1 MPPLSRGCSL
11 LMRGH
16 TRTST
21 MRAAASSSS
30 VAMVAAVATCLHTTA
45 AAQAFV
51 VVQNTN
57 KILHNN
63 DLPCS
68 CCRYITS
75 SSSSS
80 ALSFA
85 KKKKEGKGSS
95 NKGFGPPKKK
105 KGPKKYTIED
115 KSYGI
120 ISPTTTT
127 NSGGGSI
134 VEEPSMEEIESSM
147 NDFFNTYNE
156 WKPLFRNILLLDDDD
171 DEDSSSSSPPPMA
184 TSHLVSNDNN
194 MQDEEEIWGISTLEN
209 RRPWR
214 LLPSKPT
221 TNSSLAILSTFLDEL
236 QQSLLDIPLDTIIS
250 GANDLHFL
258 EEGRR
263 TIAVTRFHV
272 MEGGYEYDDWETEL
286 FRTCWSEL
294 AHLTSQ
300 DVNDTGSLILLPA
313 NANNR
318 FASRGGDEEEEKKLP
333 IGLDDVRQFVDTK
346 LNRPISWLGREKDW
360 EIVALERGSLAV
372 RLLYKLSDIPD
383 LSERDRSG
391 DEDIKF

>member
-1 MPPLSRGCSL
+1 
-11 LMRGH
+11 
-16 TRTST
+16 
-21 MRAAASSSS
+21 MRAAASSS

-45 AAQAFV
+45 AQAFV

-63 DLPCS
+63 NDLPCS
-68 CCRYITS
+68 CCRYIT

-95 NKGFGPPKKK
+95 KGFGPPKKK
-105 KGPKKYTIED
+105 EPKKYTIED

-120 ISPTTTT
+120 ISPTTT

-134 VEEPSMEEIESSM
+134 VEQPSMEEIESSM

-156 WKPLFRNILLLDDDD
+156 WKPLFRNILLLDDD
-171 DEDSSSSSPPPMA
+171 EDSSSSSPPPMA
-184 TSHLVSNDNN
+184 ASHLVSNDN
-194 MQDEEEIWGISTLEN
+194 MQQDEEEEIWGISTLEN

-272 MEGGYEYDDWETEL
+272 MDEYYYCNRDTNNNNKNEEEEGGGRGGGGYEYDGDWETEL

-313 NANNR
+313 DAI
-318 FASRGGDEEEEKKLP
+318 SLEGGEKL

-346 LNRPISWLGREKDW
+346 LKRPISWLGREKDW

-383 LSERDRSG
+383 LSERDSG
-391 DEDIKF
+391 RDEDIKF

>member
-1 MPPLSRGCSL
+1 
-11 LMRGH
+11 MRA
-16 TRTST
+16 
-21 MRAAASSSS
+21 AAASSSL
-30 VAMVAAVATCLHTTA
+30 AMVAAVATCLHTT

-63 DLPCS
+63 NNNDLPCS
-68 CCRYITS
+68 CRYIT

-95 NKGFGPPKKK
+95 KGFGPPKKK
-105 KGPKKYTIED
+105 EPKKYTIED

-120 ISPTTTT
+120 ISPTTT

-134 VEEPSMEEIESSM
+134 VVEQPSMEEIESSM

-156 WKPLFRNILLLDDDD
+156 WKPLFRNILLLDDD
-171 DEDSSSSSPPPMA
+171 EDSSSSPPPMA
-184 TSHLVSNDNN
+184 TSHLVSNDN
-194 MQDEEEIWGISTLEN
+194 MQQDEDEEIWGISTLEN

-272 MEGGYEYDDWETEL
+272 MDEYYYCNRDTNNNNKNEEEEEGRGGGGYEYDDDWETQL

-313 NANNR
+313 DAI
-318 FASRGGDEEEEKKLP
+318 SLEGGEKL

-346 LNRPISWLGREKDW
+346 LKRPISWLGREKDW

-383 LSERDRSG
+383 LSLRDSG
-391 DEDIKF
+391 RDEDIKF

>member
-1 MPPLSRGCSL
+1 
-11 LMRGH
+11 
-16 TRTST
+16 

-30 VAMVAAVATCLHTTA
+30 LAMVAAVATCLHTT

-63 DLPCS
+63 NDLPCS
-68 CCRYITS
+68 CCRYIT

-95 NKGFGPPKKK
+95 KGFGPPKKK
-105 KGPKKYTIED
+105 EPKKYTIED

-120 ISPTTTT
+120 ISPTTT
-127 NSGGGSI
+127 NSGGSI
-134 VEEPSMEEIESSM
+134 VEQPSMEEIESSM

-156 WKPLFRNILLLDDDD
+156 WKPLFRNILLLDDD
-171 DEDSSSSSPPPMA
+171 EDSSSSSPPPMA
-184 TSHLVSNDNN
+184 ASHLVSNDN
-194 MQDEEEIWGISTLEN
+194 MQQDEDEEIWGISTLEN

-272 MEGGYEYDDWETEL
+272 MDEYYYCHRDTNNKKNEGGGKGGGGYEYDDDWETQL

-313 NANNR
+313 DAI
-318 FASRGGDEEEEKKLP
+318 SLEGGEKL

-346 LNRPISWLGREKDW
+346 LKRPISWLGREKDW

-383 LSERDRSG
+383 LSLRDSG
-391 DEDIKF
+391 KDEDIKF